1 MSRGGA
7 LRGGVAVFVAA
18 TLALTSVAAAAPGSS
33 GIEAPS
39 RGSGGTVARIVV
51 PVEARSAPGS
61 GREVWHVGTATGWTG
76 QPQVLLVLGSAAV
89 GGREWLRVLLP
100 IRPVGASGWIP
111 RDDVVLG
118 STPYWVT
125 VDRSARTV
133 TVYRRG
139 RRVRVARAVVGK
151 HSTPTPAGLAAIYE
165 RDRQPNPREF
175 LGPWALP
182 LTALSNVLYNFG
194 GGPGRVAIH
203 GRGGASLLDPLGSA
217 RSHGC
222 IRIDNGPVTWM
233 ARHLPVGTP
242 VQIEG

>member
-1 MSRGGA
+1 
-7 LRGGVAVFVAA
+7 
-18 TLALTSVAAAAPGSS
+18 
-33 GIEAPS
+33 
-39 RGSGGTVARIVV
+39 VARIVV

-61 GREVWHVGTATGWTG
+61 GRRVWHVGTATSWTA
-76 QPQVLLVLGSAAV
+76 QPQVLLVLGSAEV
-89 GGREWLRVLLP
+89 DQREWLRVLLP
-100 IRPVGASGWIP
+100 IRPVGAAGWVP
-111 RDDVVLG
+111 RDDVELG

-165 RDRQPNPREF
+165 RDRQPDPDEF
-175 LGPWALP
+175 LGPWALS
-182 LTALSNVLYNFG
+182 LTALSDVLYNFG

-203 GRGGASLLDPLGSA
+203 GRAGASLLDPLGSA

-222 IRIDNGPVTWM
+222 IRIGNGPIIWM
-233 ARHLPVGTP
+233 AHHLPVGTP
-242 VQIEG
+242 VQII

>member
-1 MSRGGA
+1 
-7 LRGGVAVFVAA
+7 VAVLVAA
-18 TLALTSVAAAAPGSS
+18 TLAFSSSTAAASGSA
-33 GIEAPS
+33 GIPAPS

-51 PVEARSAPGS
+51 PVEARSEPGA
-61 GREVWHVGTATGWTG
+61 GRRVWHVGTATSWTA
-76 QPQVLLVLGSAAV
+76 QPQALLVLASADV
-89 GGREWLRVLLP
+89 QEREWLRVLLP

-111 RDDVVLG
+111 RDDVELA

-125 VDRSARTV
+125 VDRAARTV

-151 HSTPTPAGLAAIYE
+151 GSTPTPAGLAAIYE
-165 RDRQPNPREF
+165 RDRQPDPREF

-203 GRGGASLLDPLGSA
+203 GRAGASLLDPLGSA

-222 IRIDNGPVTWM
+222 IRIDNGPITWM
-233 ARHLPVGTP
+233 AHHLPVGTP
-242 VQIEG
+242 VQITG

>member
-1 MSRGGA
+1 VV
-7 LRGGVAVFVAA
+7 L
-18 TLALTSVAAAAPGSS
+18 VAAALTFASSAPAAPGTS
-33 GIEAPS
+33 GIPAASPS
-39 RGSGGTVARIVV
+39 TGGPLARIVV

-61 GREVWHVGTATGWTG
+61 GRRVWHVGTATSWTA
-76 QPQVLLVLGSAAV
+76 QPQVLLVLGSAEAHE
-89 GGREWLRVLLP
+89 REWLKVLLP
-100 IRPVGASGWIP
+100 IRPVGAAGWIP
-111 RDDVVLG
+111 RDDVELS

-139 RRVRVARAVVGK
+139 RRVRTSRAVVGK
-151 HSTPTPAGLAAIYE
+151 GSTPTPAGLAAIYE
-165 RDRQPNPREF
+165 RDPQPDPRAF

-203 GRGGASLLDPLGSA
+203 GRAGASFLDPLGSA

-222 IRIDNGPVTWM
+222 IRIDNGPITWM
-233 ARHLPVGTP
+233 AHHLPAGTP
-242 VQIEG
+242 VQITD

>member
-1 MSRGGA
+1 MRRGRA
-7 LRGGVAVFVAA
+7 LSGGVAVLVAA
-18 TLALTSVAAAAPGSS
+18 TLASTSSAAPAPGSS
-33 GIEAPS
+33 EVPAPS
-39 RGSGGTVARIVV
+39 RGSGATVARIVV

-61 GREVWHVGTATGWTG
+61 GRRVWHVGTATSWTA
-76 QPQVLLVLGSAAV
+76 QPQVLLVLGSAEV
-89 GGREWLRVLLP
+89 DQREWLRVLLP
-100 IRPVGASGWIP
+100 IRPVGAAGWVP
-111 RDDVVLG
+111 RDDVELG

-165 RDRQPNPREF
+165 RDRQPDPDEF
-175 LGPWALP
+175 LGPWALS
-182 LTALSNVLYNFG
+182 LTALSDVLYNFG

-203 GRGGASLLDPLGSA
+203 GRAGASLLDPLGSA

-222 IRIDNGPVTWM
+222 IRIGNGPIIWM
-233 ARHLPVGTP
+233 AHHLPVGTP
-242 VQIEG
+242 VQII

>member
-1 MSRGGA
+1 VV
-7 LRGGVAVFVAA
+7 L
-18 TLALTSVAAAAPGSS
+18 VAAALTFASSAPAAPGTS
-33 GIEAPS
+33 GIPAPS
-39 RGSGGTVARIVV
+39 PSTGGTLARIVV

-61 GREVWHVGTATGWTG
+61 GRRVWHVGTATSWTA
-76 QPQVLLVLGSAAV
+76 QPQVLLVLGSAEAHE
-89 GGREWLRVLLP
+89 REWLKVLLP
-100 IRPVGASGWIP
+100 IRPVGAAGWIP
-111 RDDVVLG
+111 RDDVELS

-139 RRVRVARAVVGK
+139 RRVRTSRAVVGK
-151 HSTPTPAGLAAIYE
+151 GSTPTPAGLAAIYE
-165 RDRQPNPREF
+165 RDPQPDPRAF

-203 GRGGASLLDPLGSA
+203 GRAGASFRDPLGSA

-222 IRIDNGPVTWM
+222 IRIDNGPITWM
-233 ARHLPVGTP
+233 AHHLPAGTP
-242 VQIEG
+242 VQITG